1 MSILGSIVST
11 VLGHGSAASAPATTA
26 QATPESKHDAP
37 HTTASTSAPPA
48 SAAPPVSTAHSASA
62 PPTAPAAPGA
72 PVDVDAV
79 LTDLASKHHERLDW
93 KHSIV
98 DLLKVLNLDSS
109 LAARKELAHE
119 LHYSGDEHDTATM
132 NIWLHRQVIAELA
145 KNGGK
150 VPADLHH

>member
-11 VLGHGSAASAPATTA
+11 ILHHGNASATPAAAPTSSATPTPAAPEAPHHAPADPAPSAPATTA
-26 QATPESKHDAP
+26 S
-37 HTTASTSAPPA
+37 A
-48 SAAPPVSTAHSASA
+48 SAAPS
-62 PPTAPAAPGA
+62 A

-79 LTDLASKHHERLDW
+79 LTQLAATHHERLDW

-109 LAARKELAHE
+109 LAARKELAKE
-119 LHYSGDEHDTATM
+119 LHYSGDEHDTAAM
-132 NIWLHRQVIAELA
+132 NMWLHKEVIAELV

-150 VPADLHH
+150 VPADLQH

>member
-11 VLGHGSAASAPATTA
+11 ILHHGNASATPTPTTPAAAPTSSATPTPAAPGAPHHAPADPAPSAPATA
-26 QATPESKHDAP
+26 A
-37 HTTASTSAPPA
+37 A
-48 SAAPPVSTAHSASA
+48 SAAPS
-62 PPTAPAAPGA
+62 A

-79 LTDLASKHHERLDW
+79 LTHLAATHHERLDW

-109 LAARKELAHE
+109 LAARKELAKE

-132 NIWLHRQVIAELA
+132 NIWLHKEVIAELV

-150 VPADLHH
+150 VPEDLKH

>member
-11 VLGHGSAASAPATTA
+11 ILHHGNASATPTTPAAAPTSSAAPTPAAPEAPHHAPADPAPSAPATA
-26 QATPESKHDAP
+26 AA
-37 HTTASTSAPPA
+37 APA
-48 SAAPPVSTAHSASA
+48 SAAPS
-62 PPTAPAAPGA
+62 A

-79 LTDLASKHHERLDW
+79 LTHLAAAHHERLDW

-109 LAARKELAHE
+109 LAARKELAKE

-132 NIWLHRQVIAELA
+132 NIWLHKEVIAELV

-150 VPADLHH
+150 VPEDLKH